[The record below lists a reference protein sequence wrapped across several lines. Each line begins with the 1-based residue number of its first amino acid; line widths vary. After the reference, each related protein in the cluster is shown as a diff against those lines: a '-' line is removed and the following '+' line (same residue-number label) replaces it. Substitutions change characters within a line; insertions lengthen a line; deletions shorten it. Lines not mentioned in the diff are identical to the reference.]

1 MSKQG
6 QRPGP
11 PNTSGSGPVRLR
23 QIALVAK
30 DLEKA
35 RELLT
40 HVLGTEVVYV
50 DPEVGQWGLENF
62 LLAIGGEVLE
72 VVSPFKEGTAA
83 GRTLEKR
90 GDGGYMIIM
99 QHADAQA
106 RKEYVEKQ
114 GLAKVIFSHR
124 LEKSTMVQYHP
135 KGVKGG
141 VIPELDSHD
150 VTDDNP
156 TPLNTRFSPWHACGP
171 DEKSYIEG
179 MKRNSHLS
187 LLGVVCRLAPNDGDG
202 ETAATQW
209 EQIFGAPRSRDLVAF
224 TNARLGFIHGE
235 EGKPDGIVS
244 ISIGINSDVKRQA
257 VFQRA
262 EERGLFETDGSSR
275 WINMFG
281 IKWYF
286 ALTGNDDKSQ
296 SKL

>member
-30 DLEKA
+30 DLAKSK
-35 RELLT
+35 ELLNY
-40 HVLGTEVVYV
+40 VLGTEVIYI
-50 DPEVGQWGLENF
+50 DPEVEQWGLNNF
-62 LLAIGGEVLE
+62 LLALGGEILE
-72 VVSPFKEGTAA
+72 VVSPFKDGTAA
-83 GRTLEKR
+83 GRTLDKR

-99 QHADAQA
+99 QHPDAQT
-106 RKEYVEKQ
+106 RREYIEKQ
-114 GLAKVIFSHR
+114 NLAKVIFSHR
-124 LEKSTMVQYHP
+124 LERSTMVQYHP
-135 KGVKGG
+135 KGIKGG

-150 VTDDNP
+150 ATESNP

-171 DEKSYIEG
+171 DEQSYMEA

-187 LLGVVCRLAPNDGDG
+187 LLGAVCRLAPQDGNG
-202 ETAATQW
+202 EEAATQW
-209 EQIFGAPRSRDLVAF
+209 EQIFGIPRSRDLVAF
-224 TNARLGFIHGE
+224 SNARLGFIHGE

-244 ISIGINSDVKRQA
+244 ISIGVNSEEKRDGI
-257 VFQRA
+257 FERA
-262 EERGLFETDGSSR
+262 GERGLLENDGSSR
-275 WINMFG
+275 WVNMLG

-286 ALTGNDDKSQ
+286 SLTGNDNKPQ